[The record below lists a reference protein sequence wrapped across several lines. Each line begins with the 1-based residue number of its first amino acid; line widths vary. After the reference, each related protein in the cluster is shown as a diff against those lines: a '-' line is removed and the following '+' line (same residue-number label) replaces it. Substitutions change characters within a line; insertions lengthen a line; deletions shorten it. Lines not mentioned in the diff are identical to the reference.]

1 MFIPRINWAYVM
13 VVALIVILAGSVI
26 ADAAKEQN
34 ESTQYAEV
42 VDQSKL
48 NAAISDPA
56 ILLLANDILKTKG
69 ATTQSADAEGRG
81 EFVVRDASTG
91 RIGVAIGK
99 LLVTYR
105 DGANLQNIATDYGLD
120 VVDTFQRLST
130 GVLAINSFAH
140 YLEVKAALE
149 LDYRVKEVKLEVIFD
164 QAVLQ

>member
-1 MFIPRINWAYVM
+1 MLIPQINWAYFM
-13 VVALIVILAGSVI
+13 GVALIVFFAGI
-26 ADAAKEQN
+26 ALADAAREQN

-48 NAAISDPA
+48 NGANSDPA
-56 ILLLANDILKTKG
+56 ILLLANDILRAKV
-69 ATTQSADAEGRG
+69 ATTQGAEAEGRS

-99 LLVTYR
+99 VLVTYR

-120 VVDTFQRLST
+120 VVETFHRLST

-140 YLEVKAALE
+140 YSEIKAALE
-149 LDYRVKEVKLEVIFD
+149 LDYRVKGVKLEVIYD

>member
-1 MFIPRINWAYVM
+1 MFIRLINWVHLM
-13 VVALIVILAGSVI
+13 VFALIVFFAGIVS
-26 ADAAKEQN
+26 ADAAREQH

-48 NAAISDPA
+48 NEANSDPT
-56 ILLLANDILKTKG
+56 ILLLVNDILKAEG
-69 ATTQSADAEGRG
+69 ATTQSAEAEGRS

-99 LLVTYR
+99 VLVTYR

-120 VVDTFQRLST
+120 VVETFHRLST

-140 YLEVKAALE
+140 YSEIKAALE
-149 LDYRVKEVKLEVIFD
+149 LDDRVKGVKLEVIYD